1 MSQIIVVKVGGHAT
15 DQLTEEFF
23 EQLRSWR
30 QMGKQILIVH
40 GGGPQISE
48 WSAQLNLPV
57 AKINGVRVT
66 SSQTLKVTQ
75 AVLLGLVQ
83 PALCRQLS
91 AHGLPVVG
99 LNAGGQPVLVG
110 DYLDQAVYGEVG
122 EVTGINRDYIDHALA
137 DGIGVCA
144 PLGVTKSGKNLNVNG
159 DVAAAAVARL
169 LGAEKLYLV
178 TDVPGVMVNSHVIDQ
193 LSLQK
198 ANQLFEAEII
208 KSGMQPKIKA
218 AFDALK
224 HGVKEVKI
232 TNQLQHSGTSLSVKQ
247 LAI

>member
-30 QMGKQILIVH
+30 QMVKQILIVH

-110 DYLDQAVYGEVG
+110 DY
-122 EVTGINRDYIDHALA
+122 IDHALA

-144 PLGVTKSGKNLNVNG
+144 PLAVTKSGKNLNVNG